1 MNKSDISTNTAT
13 EQSALS
19 KLSYWLQFEKHTWI
33 LAAGIG
39 WFSYELI
46 LKGLT
51 VLALI
56 FSPYMLWHLFRAKWY
71 KSILTFSAL
80 VILPFLMYLLTETQN
95 PGINLLLK
103 VLPLITFYSYTWI
116 ISYMIENHLNK
127 LKTIRR
133 WKKEAFINK
142 ATKQQ

>member
-1 MNKSDISTNTAT
+1 MNKSDISINTAT

-56 FSPYMLWHLFRAKWY
+56 FSPYLLWQLFRAKWY
-71 KSILTFSAL
+71 KSILTFCAL
-80 VILPFLMYLLTETQN
+80 VILPFLIYLFTETQN

-103 VLPLITFYSYTWI
+103 VLPLITFYCFTWI
-116 ISYMIENHLNK
+116 ISYMIGNHLNK

>member
-1 MNKSDISTNTAT
+1 MNKSDISINTAT

-51 VLALI
+51 ILALV
-56 FSPYMLWHLFRAKWY
+56 FSPYLLWQLFKAKWY

-80 VILPFLMYLLTETQN
+80 VILPFIMYLFTETQN

-116 ISYMIENHLNK
+116 ISYMIRNHLNK